1 MTEGSKGLET
11 EVEKVRNVN
20 GRIDAQ
26 LESLRNRLD
35 QAETVASGLSKLKG
49 DVEEAF
55 ASLRSGIS
63 SHQEQVDRSTQ
74 EWQRNFEQITNEK
87 LQSIEATLT
96 SILSAL
102 PTPESNNS
110 QIPDSLFPPLS
121 PAPQSSIGTQLY
133 ETLESVVSMA
143 TALPPLSP
151 APQSS
156 IGTQHEPLE
165 SVVSMATASESP
177 NQEEGIHDPSDD
189 EFVGDK
195 PRALP
200 LSTRDGGV
208 LPVKQTKKLF
218 KYLYDG
224 VRLSGSASASR
235 DRHHRLPVRTGTGA
249 GGYGFGTGSGI
260 ATLTRTRTRVRVL
273 PTRDDP

>member
-110 QIPDSLFPPLS
+110 QIPDSPFPPLS
-121 PAPQSSIGTQLY
+121 PAPQSSVGTQY

-235 DRHHRLPVRTGTGA
+235 DRHHRLPARTGTGA